1 MDYQAVIHKKEVN
14 FPVLIY
20 MRHPEAL
27 FSEDKRHCRVYIFQ
41 SCKEKG
47 LHCAGSFH
55 CIRSPSAVRP
65 CGVCLPRSPVIGT
78 TLLQLSSQQS

>member
-20 MRHPEAL
+20 IRYPEAL

-47 LHCAGSFH
+47 LY
-55 CIRSPSAVRP
+55 
-65 CGVCLPRSPVIGT
+65 
-78 TLLQLSSQQS
+78 